1 MDVVVMAAAPADY
14 TPVTK
19 FDQKVKSDELT
30 LSLKKT
36 EDIAAAVGKL
46 KTPDA
51 KLVIFS
57 AETENLIENAKGKL
71 VKKNADLVVA
81 NDVTQEG
88 AGFNVDTNVV
98 TLIDRTGAVRPY
110 EKMPKI
116 EVADVILD
124 ALKNL

>member
-1 MDVVVMAAAPADY
+1 M
-14 TPVTK
+14 
-19 FDQKVKSDELT
+19 
-30 LSLKKT
+30 
-36 EDIAAAVGKL
+36 
-46 KTPDA
+46 
-51 KLVIFS
+51 
-57 AETENLIENAKGKL
+57 
-71 VKKNADLVVA
+71 A

>member
-98 TLIDRTGAVRPY
+98 TLIDRTGAVHPY